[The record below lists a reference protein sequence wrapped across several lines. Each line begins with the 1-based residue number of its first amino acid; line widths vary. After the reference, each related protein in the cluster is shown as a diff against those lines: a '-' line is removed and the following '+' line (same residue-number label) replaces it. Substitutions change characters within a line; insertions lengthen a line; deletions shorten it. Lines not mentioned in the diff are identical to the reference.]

1 MGSAAF
7 ADVHYELFA
16 SSFCGACART
26 RTVLQA
32 ASGALPGSS
41 VREHD
46 VALEPDLA
54 EANGVEATPTV
65 IVRNARGDEVFRAVG
80 VPSVDQAL
88 SAAALAVEGR
98 TH

>member
-7 ADVHYELFA
+7 SDVHYELFS

-26 RTVLQA
+26 RSVLQA

-41 VREHD
+41 LSEHD
-46 VALEPDLA
+46 VAIEPDLA
-54 EANGVEATPTV
+54 EANGIEATPTV

-80 VPSVDQAL
+80 VPSVDQAM
-88 SAAALAVEGR
+88 SAAALATAAR
-98 TH
+98 TR